1 MAGVFRSAH
10 RRIRSSYSKILTRRL
25 WRRHCSPSQST
36 IISTSLFIRSVV
48 SAANPKS
55 PFDAITL
62 RILRNEI
69 EYQSDYAPPHLPAMR
84 FNSFSVEDRP
94 GMQWIT
100 LKGKFG
106 GTEDIKIEATMF
118 DGCKSVPKLGDD
130 SDGEEDLRLHSSVL
144 VDISKRDGS
153 DYLEFV
159 CSAWPD
165 SLEIQK
171 LYVLKRDRMLSRP
184 YMGPDFR
191 KLSGE
196 IQTEFREFLAE
207 RRIDKELAVF
217 LHEYM
222 MNKDRCE
229 LIRWLAT
236 VKTFVER

>member
-1 MAGVFRSAH
+1 
-10 RRIRSSYSKILTRRL
+10 
-25 WRRHCSPSQST
+25 
-36 IISTSLFIRSVV
+36 
-48 SAANPKS
+48 
-55 PFDAITL
+55 
-62 RILRNEI
+62 
-69 EYQSDYAPPHLPAMR
+69 MR

-191 KLSGE
+191 YRSSQIQSYLSFWSG
-196 IQTEFREFLAE
+196 FGW
-207 RRIDKELAVF
+207 
-217 LHEYM
+217 
-222 MNKDRCE
+222 
-229 LIRWLAT
+229 LITDYCPFWSGFGCHNMLPLISDPC
-236 VKTFVER
+236 